1 MPDTTFDLPS
11 RLWAKTDPNLIA
23 DDDRHFAAI
32 AARLDRE
39 LAAIDSRL
47 DQLRRSPGGSGEAA
61 LERDSAIH
69 RLTSELTLLRRFG
82 LDMCLGRMIFADSGE
97 IVYIG
102 RMGLRDDYGDTLL
115 IDWRAPLAEPF
126 FAATLAS
133 PMGLSSRRRYRWSNG
148 RITDYWDEGFTS
160 AMVDDTTSLDDQAAF
175 IASLGTSRSEKMHDV
190 LSTIQADQDSIIR
203 APATGPLVVD
213 GGPGTGKTV
222 VALHRAAYLL
232 YSEPRISSGG
242 GLLFVGPNPAFLSY
256 VDDVLPRLGEDGVRL
271 CTLDDLVPETATEIE
286 DEDSARLKGI
296 LEPDAVIAR
305 AVSIYEEPPTAP
317 VAVDTMWGEIM
328 VGPREWSAAFASV
341 DSDVEHNTAR
351 DQVWDELLGI
361 LTEIVIDAVEDAEPD
376 EVRRFLSQDP
386 ELRGNLTAAWPIL
399 DPSDIVGDLF
409 SVPAYLSLAAPNLSE
424 AEVACLQRA
433 EARAWTQSDVPLLDA
448 ARRRIGDP
456 TDLKTR
462 RRSESEAA
470 AQQDRMADVIEDL
483 IAADDSELMPMTML
497 RGDDMT
503 GALDDPTGREAV
515 APDRLA
521 GPFGHIIVDEAQE
534 LTDSQWHML
543 FARCPS
549 RSVTIVGD
557 RAQSRHGFAQTW
569 DERLH
574 DFHLDITQVH
584 LSINYRTPAEVM
596 AEAEPVIRSVLPH
609 ANVPQS
615 VRESGA
621 PVAHSSVNEVPSLVN
636 AWLAD
641 HDEGIVCVI
650 TVSPDS
656 WSLTASDRVRVLAPA
671 AVKGLEFDLVI
682 LVDPESFGTG
692 VQAGVDRYV
701 SMTRATAE
709 LVIATGKSSA

>member
-47 DQLRRSPGGSGEAA
+47 DQLRRSPGVSGEAA
-61 LERDSAIH
+61 LERDNAIH

-160 AMVDDTTSLDDQAAF
+160 ATVDDTTSLDDQAAF

-256 VDDVLPRLGEDGVRL
+256 VDDVLPRLVEDGVRL

-286 DEDSARLKGI
+286 DEDSARLQGI

-386 ELRGNLTAAWPIL
+386 ELRGNLT
-399 DPSDIVGDLF
+399 
-409 SVPAYLSLAAPNLSE
+409 
-424 AEVACLQRA
+424 
-433 EARAWTQSDVPLLDA
+433 
-448 ARRRIGDP
+448 
-456 TDLKTR
+456 
-462 RRSESEAA
+462 
-470 AQQDRMADVIEDL
+470 
-483 IAADDSELMPMTML
+483 
-497 RGDDMT
+497 
-503 GALDDPTGREAV
+503 
-515 APDRLA
+515 
-521 GPFGHIIVDEAQE
+521 
-534 LTDSQWHML
+534 
-543 FARCPS
+543 
-549 RSVTIVGD
+549 
-557 RAQSRHGFAQTW
+557 
-569 DERLH
+569 
-574 DFHLDITQVH
+574 
-584 LSINYRTPAEVM
+584 
-596 AEAEPVIRSVLPH
+596 
-609 ANVPQS
+609 
-615 VRESGA
+615 
-621 PVAHSSVNEVPSLVN
+621 
-636 AWLAD
+636 
-641 HDEGIVCVI
+641 
-650 TVSPDS
+650 
-656 WSLTASDRVRVLAPA
+656 
-671 AVKGLEFDLVI
+671 
-682 LVDPESFGTG
+682 
-692 VQAGVDRYV
+692 
-701 SMTRATAE
+701 
-709 LVIATGKSSA
+709 